1 MTSMMAVR
9 AHRGGDGLV
18 LEDIPVPVPGPR
30 DVVIKVVA
38 AGLAPGL
45 LRLLE
50 LGYFKHLP
58 TTVGHQAAGTI
69 AAVGSEVT
77 GVGIGD
83 RVRVHGLLTCRDCSY
98 CRTGQDMMCPEFA
111 ILGHAAFGRGPLPLY
126 DEYHN
131 GGLAEYVRVP
141 HWLVDPLPDAVGF
154 DVAAKVHEIANAL
167 RALKCANASVGST
180 VVVTAATGAM
190 GAATVKLA
198 EHFGIGR
205 LVLVG
210 RDTERLA
217 GVARLSGVPTATL
230 ALNELPDDWATTDGL
245 TSRLR
250 EVAPEG
256 VAAVLDFLPHG
267 PGTGQA
273 MAALAYGGTLV
284 HMGGNQTPLSLFPFA
299 IMNNCWR
306 FVGTR
311 AFTRSDAH
319 EVLRLL
325 ATGAL
330 DADALITHRYPLAD
344 AVKAADALQRRDEP
358 MWMTVVNP

>member
-1 MTSMMAVR
+1 MTSMLAVR
-9 AHRGGDGLV
+9 AHRGVDGLV
-18 LEDIPVPVPGPR
+18 LEDIPIPEPGPH
-30 DVVIKVVA
+30 DVVIKVAA

-50 LGYFKHLP
+50 LGFFKHLP
-58 TTVGHQAAGTI
+58 TTIGHQAAGTI
-69 AAVGSEVT
+69 AAVGNDVT

-98 CRTGQDMMCPEFA
+98 CRTDHEMMCPEYA

-141 HWLVDPLPDAVGF
+141 HWLVDRLPDSVSF

-167 RALKCANASVGST
+167 RALKLANVSIGST
-180 VVVTAATGAM
+180 VVVTATTGAM

-198 EHFGIGR
+198 EHFGIAR

-217 GVARLSGVPTATL
+217 GVARLARVPTATL
-230 ALNELPDDWATTDGL
+230 TLGELPEDWATTGGL
-245 TSRLR
+245 TRRVR
-250 EVAPEG
+250 ELAPEG
-256 VAAVLDFLPHG
+256 VAAVIDFIPDG

-273 MAALAYGGTLV
+273 MAALSYGGTLV
-284 HMGGNQTPLSLFPFA
+284 HMGGNQSPLSLSPFA
-299 IMNNCWR
+299 IMTNCWR
-306 FVGTR
+306 FVGAR
-311 AFTRSDAH
+311 AFTRNDAQ

-325 ATGAL
+325 ATGVL
-330 DADALITHRYPLAD
+330 NADELITHRFPLTD
-344 AVKAADALQRRDEP
+344 ALKAADAIQRRDEP